1 MDKRESCRKLWKECF
16 GDSES
21 YMDYYFTEKWKN
33 NIVFTKEE
41 TDEVVSMVHLNPYS
55 LCYKGKKVESYYIVG
70 VATKKEYR
78 KKGNMRQLLE
88 QSFSFMKESGI
99 KLTYLMP
106 VDRKIY
112 EPFGF
117 RFIYEQERYR
127 LHKIKRNWDFTS
139 GVKSKT
145 IEELSTEELEKL
157 LSFCERILQKEF
169 DLYVIRGQEYYTNL
183 QKEMKASCGAVRVF
197 FKKNHIVGILAY
209 GREKGVLEITESLID
224 FNYTREILMAFFSI
238 EDETE
243 AYFLESHF
251 LDKAVL
257 EESAEWVQ
265 KETVPIIMAKMLED
279 TEEAESIWRGQR
291 VYLNEI
297 V

>member
-1 MDKRESCRKLWKECF
+1 
-16 GDSES
+16 
-21 YMDYYFTEKWKN
+21 
-33 NIVFTKEE
+33 
-41 TDEVVSMVHLNPYS
+41 
-55 LCYKGKKVESYYIVG
+55 
-70 VATKKEYR
+70 
-78 KKGNMRQLLE
+78 
-88 QSFSFMKESGI
+88 
-99 KLTYLMP
+99 
-106 VDRKIY
+106 
-112 EPFGF
+112 
-117 RFIYEQERYR
+117 
-127 LHKIKRNWDFTS
+127 
-139 GVKSKT
+139 
-145 IEELSTEELEKL
+145 
-157 LSFCERILQKEF
+157 
-169 DLYVIRGQEYYTNL
+169 
-183 QKEMKASCGAVRVF
+183 MKASCGAVRVF
-197 FKKNHIVGILAY
+197 FKKNHIIGILAY

-251 LDKAVL
+251 LDKTVL